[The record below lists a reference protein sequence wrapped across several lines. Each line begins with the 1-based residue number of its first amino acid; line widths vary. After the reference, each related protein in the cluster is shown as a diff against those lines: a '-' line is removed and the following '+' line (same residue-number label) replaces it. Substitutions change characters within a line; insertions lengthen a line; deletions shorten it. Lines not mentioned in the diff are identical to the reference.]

1 MYGTLFSG
9 DPTTVL
15 DSDSTCSLA
24 GAARQGPRMAVGTIV
39 RTDDNKLWKYVKL
52 ADEDTVVGTQY
63 APVYY
68 TDVLRTTVT
77 PDYSDGIGS
86 GKNNGAGI
94 WILAT
99 TTAGATTGPF
109 DTYEGNYYAFIQLK
123 GVVGAGTALCPA
135 DGDAAAGD
143 LLIAEA
149 DSTFTHINAGTAP
162 VYREQGVVILAIDTG
177 KVGAYID
184 FPQ

>member
-1 MYGTLFSG
+1 MSQTFYSG

-15 DSDSTCSLA
+15 DSTSGCSLA
-24 GAARQGPRMAVGTIV
+24 GAGKRGPQMAPGTV
-39 RTDDNKLWKYVKL
+39 VKTADGKKWKYVQL
-52 ADEDTVVGTQY
+52 ADEETVVGTKY

-68 TDVLRTTVT
+68 TDVAHTIVT
-77 PDYSDGIGS
+77 PDYSGGIG
-86 GKNNGAGI
+86 GGANNAAGI

-109 DTYEGNYYAFIQLK
+109 DTSEGTYYAFIQIG

-143 LLIAEA
+143 LLTCGA
-149 DSTFTHINAGTAP
+149 DSTFTHVNAGTA
-162 VYREQGVVILAIDTG
+162 VTITCVGVVVLAIDTG
-177 KVGAYID
+177 KVGAYLY
-184 FPQ
+184 FPE